1 MNFAAVSARVGVGL
15 AIVAVAVPPTVWCSS
30 GATHS
35 RDLGEA
41 IYQRQCAACHDHPG
55 PRIPPRSAL
64 QQLSVGRI
72 LRALDFGVMMRVAYP
87 LQRSEREAVARFLGV
102 PRADSG
108 PAPASFCANREVV
121 WDRNISASWT
131 GWSTSAVNTRF
142 QPAAYA
148 GLSVEQ
154 VRNLKLKWA
163 FGFDGDITAFA
174 APTLQNGV
182 LFVGSASGVI
192 YAMNAK
198 DGCLHWTFQADG
210 PVRAAILI
218 ATNGAKRSLLFG
230 DQIGWFYSLD
240 AQTGSLLWKR
250 RIDKHEATRLTG
262 SAVTQD
268 GIVFVPA
275 ASWEETRSGNPKYPC
290 CTFRGSVTALRV
302 TDGSV
307 VWKYYTVG
315 VPKQRGANQSGT
327 PQFGPSGAGIW
338 STPTIDVKRG
348 VLYVT
353 TGDNY
358 SQPATST
365 SDAVLALT
373 LKDGKLVWSQ
383 QMTPGDV
390 FSGGACADESLPC
403 GPDFDFGSSALLTSG
418 QGHDVLVAGQKS
430 GMVYAFDPDA
440 KGKVLW
446 QARVGKGGDTGGVQ
460 WGIAADEDKVYA
472 AVSDS
477 VSLPADPGEGQGPM
491 GGKNFDPIQG
501 GGLTA
506 LRISDGSKT
515 WFAPSYPCAPP
526 RPGCSPAQPQAITA
540 IPGAIFSGSLDGHI
554 RAFATENGALLWDF
568 DTEKEYHTVNG
579 VKAKGGSLD
588 GAGPVIGNGMVYVNS
603 GYPRFGGAVG
613 NVLLAFSANSSSNE

>member
-1 MNFAAVSARVGVGL
+1 MNFAAVSARVRACL
-15 AIVAVAVPPTVWCSS
+15 AIVAVLSSTVWCSS
-30 GATHS
+30 PAGT
-35 RDLGEA
+35 RRELGEA
-41 IYQRQCAACHDHPG
+41 VYQQHCAACHDHPG
-55 PRIPPRSAL
+55 PSIPPRSAL
-64 QQLSVGRI
+64 QELSVGRI
-72 LRALDFGVMMRVAYP
+72 LHTLDFGVMMRIAYP
-87 LQRSEREAVARFLGV
+87 LRRSEREAVARFLGV
-102 PRADSG
+102 SRSDSG
-108 PAPASFCANREVV
+108 PAPASFCANRAVV
-121 WDRNISASWT
+121 WDHNISASWT
-131 GWSTSAVNTRF
+131 GWSTSAANMRF
-142 QPAAYA
+142 QSAGYA

-198 DGCLHWTFQADG
+198 NGCLHWTFQANG

-218 ATNGAKRSLLFG
+218 ATNGVKRSLLFG

-250 RIDKHEATRLTG
+250 KIDKHEATRLTG

-275 ASWEETRSGNPKYPC
+275 ASWEESRSGNPKYPC
-290 CTFRGSVTALRV
+290 CMFRGSVTALRI

-315 VPKQRGANQSGT
+315 VPKQRGTNRSGT
-327 PQFGPSGAGIW
+327 AQFGPSGAGIW
-338 STPTIDVKRG
+338 SAPTIDVKRR

-373 LKDGKLVWSQ
+373 LKDGKLAWSQ

-390 FSGGACADESLPC
+390 FSGGACADESTPC

-418 QGHDVLVAGQKS
+418 QAHDILVAGQKS

-472 AVSDS
+472 AVSDA
-477 VSLPADPGEGQGPM
+477 VSLPADPGEGQAPM
-491 GGKNFDPIQG
+491 GGKNFDPVQG

-515 WFAPSYPCAPP
+515 WFAPGYPCVPP

-554 RAFATENGALLWDF
+554 RAFATENGSLLWDF

-588 GAGPVIGNGMVYVNS
+588 GAGPVIGDGMVYVNS

-613 NVLLAFSANSSSNE
+613 NVLLAFSTDTSNNE